1 MSVIILEK
9 IKKKEGF
16 ILKKTKELK
25 FLKKFRD
32 EIKSVTDQLDD
43 FDKNKE
49 LKGDFIEALLDV
61 FRDSEYIFYDLEEEI
76 DIDFKNLFKFLLKKS
91 NKLKL
96 KKDKEFFWIVVNFI
110 LFKVINLQELTMDK
124 LSKEFNRYDL
134 INIFDLLEITVEDF
148 SNNLHSFVGDNEL
161 IDFGSLVDHQIFY
174 NVNKGV
180 SESYFVW
187 SANPDLN
194 YDSFFSKPGEIV
206 VLDRGLFELS
216 DYGNISS
223 DELTTLHS
231 KFIRLFANSFLHN
244 GGKKSKEFVD
254 SQRWLENDKVL
265 KKCFTETMSRN
276 LSNFSTYEAGEL
288 RDTCA
293 MGSIPVYHE
302 LLDYLEKSGEDEVVK
317 EARDYIRSV
326 C

>member
-1 MSVIILEK
+1 M
-9 IKKKEGF
+9 
-16 ILKKTKELK
+16 KKTKELK
-25 FLKKFRD
+25 FLKDFRD
-32 EIKSVTDQLDD
+32 EIKSVTDQLND

-49 LKGDFIEALLDV
+49 LKGDFVEALLGA
-61 FRDSEYIFYDLEEEI
+61 FGDSEYIFYGLEEEI
-76 DIDFKNLFKFLLKKS
+76 DVDFKNLFKFLSKKS

-110 LFKVINLQELTMDK
+110 LFEVVNLKDLNIDK
-124 LSKEFNRYDL
+124 LAEKFDRDDLVYLFN
-134 INIFDLLEITVEDF
+134 LLEMTVKDF
-148 SNNLHSFVGDNEL
+148 SNNLHLFVGDNEL

-174 NVNKGV
+174 DVNKGL

-194 YDSFFSKPGEIV
+194 YESFFSKPGEIV
-206 VLDRGLFELS
+206 VLDQGLFGLS
-216 DYGNISS
+216 DYGNISKN
-223 DELTTLHS
+223 ELELLHS
-231 KFIRLFANSFLHN
+231 KFIRLFANNFLYS

-265 KKCFTETMSRN
+265 KKCFTETMSKN
-276 LSNFSTYEAGEL
+276 LSIFSTYEAGKFG
-288 RDTCA
+288 DACA

-317 EARDYIRSV
+317 EARNYIRSIN
-326 C
+326 

>member
-1 MSVIILEK
+1 M
-9 IKKKEGF
+9 
-16 ILKKTKELK
+16 KKTKELG
-25 FLKKFRD
+25 FLKKFQD
-32 EIKSVTDQLDD
+32 EIKSVTEQLND

-49 LKGDFIEALLDV
+49 LKGDFIEALLGA
-61 FRDSEYIFYDLEEEI
+61 FGDSEYIFYGLEEEI
-76 DIDFKNLFKFLLKKS
+76 DVDFKNLFKFLLKKS

-110 LFKVINLQELTMDK
+110 LFNIVNLKDLNIDK
-124 LSKEFNRYDL
+124 LAEKFDRDDLVYLFN
-134 INIFDLLEITVEDF
+134 LLKMTVEDF
-148 SNNLHSFVGDNEL
+148 SGNLHLFVGDDEM

-174 NVNKGV
+174 DVNKGL

-206 VLDRGLFELS
+206 VLDRGLFGLS
-216 DYGNISS
+216 DYGNISKN
-223 DELTTLHS
+223 ELELLHS
-231 KFIRLFANSFLHN
+231 KFIRLFANNFLYS

-254 SQRWLENDKVL
+254 SQRWLENDKLL

>member
-1 MSVIILEK
+1 M
-9 IKKKEGF
+9 
-16 ILKKTKELK
+16 
-25 FLKKFRD
+25 
-32 EIKSVTDQLDD
+32 
-43 FDKNKE
+43 
-49 LKGDFIEALLDV
+49 
-61 FRDSEYIFYDLEEEI
+61 
-76 DIDFKNLFKFLLKKS
+76 
-91 NKLKL
+91 
-96 KKDKEFFWIVVNFI
+96 
-110 LFKVINLQELTMDK
+110 
-124 LSKEFNRYDL
+124 
-134 INIFDLLEITVEDF
+134 
-148 SNNLHSFVGDNEL
+148 
-161 IDFGSLVDHQIFY
+161 
-174 NVNKGV
+174 NKGV

-216 DYGNISS
+216 DYGNISKS
-223 DELTTLHS
+223 ELDLLHS
-231 KFIRLFANSFLHN
+231 KFIRLFANNFLYS

-254 SQRWLENDKVL
+254 SQHWLENDKLL

-276 LSNFSTYEAGEL
+276 LSNFSTYKAGEL

-317 EARDYIRSV
+317 EARDYIHYV

>member
-1 MSVIILEK
+1 M
-9 IKKKEGF
+9 
-16 ILKKTKELK
+16 KKTKELT

-49 LKGDFIEALLDV
+49 LKGDFIEALLGA
-61 FRDSEYIFYDLEEEI
+61 FGDSEYIFYGLEEDI
-76 DIDFKNLFKFLLKKS
+76 DVDFKNLFKFLLKKS

-96 KKDKEFFWIVVNFI
+96 KKDKEFFWIVVDFI
-110 LFKVINLQELTMDK
+110 LFKVINLKDLNIDK
-124 LSKEFNRYDL
+124 LAEKFDRDDL
-134 INIFDLLEITVEDF
+134 IYLFNLLWMTVEDF
-148 SNNLHSFVGDNEL
+148 SNNLHLFVGDNEM

-174 NVNKGV
+174 GLNKGV

-194 YDSFFSKPGEIV
+194 YESFFSKPGEIV
-206 VLDRGLFELS
+206 VLDRGLFGLS
-216 DYGNISS
+216 DYGNISKN
-223 DELTTLHS
+223 ELKLLHS
-231 KFIRLFANSFLHN
+231 KFIRLFANNFLYS

-288 RDTCA
+288 GDTCA

-317 EARDYIRSV
+317 EARNYIRSV

>member
-1 MSVIILEK
+1 MQ
-9 IKKKEGF
+9 
-16 ILKKTKELK
+16 KTKELK
-25 FLKKFRD
+25 FLKDFRD
-32 EIKSVTDQLDD
+32 EIKSVTDQLND

-49 LKGDFIEALLDV
+49 LKGDFIEALLGV
-61 FRDSEYIFYDLEEEI
+61 FGDSEYIFYGLEEEI
-76 DIDFKNLFKFLLKKS
+76 DVDFKNLFKFLSKKS

-110 LFKVINLQELTMDK
+110 LFEVVNLKDLNIDK
-124 LSKEFNRYDL
+124 LAEKFDRDDLVYLFN
-134 INIFDLLEITVEDF
+134 LLEMTVKDF
-148 SNNLHSFVGDNEL
+148 SNNLHLFVGDNEL

-174 NVNKGV
+174 DVNKGL

-194 YDSFFSKPGEIV
+194 YESFFSKPGEIV
-206 VLDRGLFELS
+206 VLDQGLFGLS
-216 DYGNISS
+216 DYGNISKN
-223 DELTTLHS
+223 ELELLHS
-231 KFIRLFANSFLHN
+231 KFIRLFANNFLYS

-265 KKCFTETMSRN
+265 KKCFTETMSKN
-276 LSNFSTYEAGEL
+276 LSIFSTYEAGEL
-288 RDTCA
+288 GDTCA

-302 LLDYLEKSGEDEVVK
+302 LIDYLEKSGKDEVVK

>member
-1 MSVIILEK
+1 M
-9 IKKKEGF
+9 
-16 ILKKTKELK
+16 KKTKELE

-32 EIKSVTDQLDD
+32 EIRSVTEQLND

-49 LKGDFIEALLDV
+49 LKGDFIEALLGA
-61 FRDSEYIFYDLEEEI
+61 FGDSEYIFYGLEEEI
-76 DIDFKNLFKFLLKKS
+76 DVDFKNLFKFLLNKS

-96 KKDKEFFWIVVNFI
+96 KKDKEFFWIVVDFI
-110 LFKVINLQELTMDK
+110 LFNVVNIKDLNIDK
-124 LSKEFNRYDL
+124 LAEKFDRDDL
-134 INIFDLLEITVEDF
+134 VNIFNLLGMTVDNF

-174 NVNKGV
+174 DVNKGL

-206 VLDRGLFELS
+206 VLDRGLFGLS
-216 DYGNISS
+216 DYGNISKN
-223 DELTTLHS
+223 ELELLHS
-231 KFIRLFANSFLHN
+231 KFIRLFANNFLYS

-254 SQRWLENDKVL
+254 SQRWLENDRVL
-265 KKCFTETMSRN
+265 KKCFTETTSRN

-293 MGSIPVYHE
+293 MGSIPVYQE

>member
-1 MSVIILEK
+1 M
-9 IKKKEGF
+9 
-16 ILKKTKELK
+16 KKTKELG
-25 FLKKFRD
+25 FLKKFQD
-32 EIKSVTDQLDD
+32 EIKSVTEQLND

-49 LKGDFIEALLDV
+49 LKGDFIEALLGA
-61 FRDSEYIFYDLEEEI
+61 FGDSEYIFYGLEEEI
-76 DIDFKNLFKFLLKKS
+76 DVDFKNLFKFLLKKS

-110 LFKVINLQELTMDK
+110 LFNIVNLKDLNIDK
-124 LSKEFNRYDL
+124 LAEKFDRDDLVYLFN
-134 INIFDLLEITVEDF
+134 LLKMTVEDF
-148 SNNLHSFVGDNEL
+148 SGNLHLFVGDDEM

-174 NVNKGV
+174 DVNKGL

-206 VLDRGLFELS
+206 VLDRGLFGLS
-216 DYGNISS
+216 DYGNISKN
-223 DELTTLHS
+223 ELELLHS
-231 KFIRLFANSFLHN
+231 KFIRLFANNFLYS
-244 GGKKSKEFVD
+244 GGKKSKDFVD
-254 SQRWLENDKVL
+254 SQRWLENDKLL